1 MADLESQGMKRLVAL
16 GSTLFLASALLAY
29 SPSQAATEDGVAWQA
44 PLLPPSST
52 LINRFADFGQAMTTP
67 MASEMDPE
75 IPSTNTMSFTA
86 RNYTAVLPFCDSKN
100 TFACIKSVEVSTDG
114 KSWTT
119 SSAPTEF
126 QAIDILGTNYSQS
139 GMTQR
144 RSSTWSG
151 DAEKNLPPGGNSQVV
166 EFSSAPHKGGSSY
179 LVEVGIKAAMIPSNF
194 SEAMKAFLPDNVKNG
209 LFNSVEFRIIPIKA
223 VPGTC
228 AEAMMARGINSSKES
243 WKGFCPVAYNF
254 PENVQFRITVELGKY
269 IKSFKGWFQGRIGDP
284 FVNQDN
290 VTGTIVI
297 SGKPV
302 KVSVAKAVVPGP
314 IPAEIDNFRMPKGF
328 TMFGE
333 NNIPDFTSDSSE
345 YEVIAWWKL
354 LEKYMTENAEAE
366 TYVWRMATLENS
378 KLEGYNSP
386 RGYVAPAMNNCLKD
400 ARGVT
405 GIMTTNA
412 TVYDAAAP
420 VYDKVDQSLSY
431 SVAAP
436 HKDSKGVKKSGE
448 YDLVIREDIATCVW
462 GKGFPKA
469 TARIE
474 VTSDNGEAQIASTV
488 MNTREG
494 WVTFSA
500 KNFHYSAPKIKVKL
514 DIPPEPTPTPTP
526 TPSVVTAVATP
537 TPSSTPASVVATAKK
552 ITITCIK
559 GKTTKKVTGE
569 NPKCPKGFKKK

>member
-1 MADLESQGMKRLVAL
+1 MKRLIA
-16 GSTLFLASALLAY
+16 LASALIFISTLATY
-29 SPSQAATEDGVAWQA
+29 APSQAATEDGVAWQA

-52 LINRFADFGQAMTTP
+52 LINRFADFGQSSTTP
-67 MASEMDPE
+67 LTSEMDPE
-75 IPSTNTMSFTA
+75 VPATATMTFTA

-114 KSWTT
+114 KTWSS
-119 SSAPTEF
+119 SSAPREYA
-126 QAIDILGTNYSQS
+126 AIDILGTDYKPT
-139 GMTQR
+139 GVVQR
-144 RSSTWSG
+144 RASTWEG
-151 DAEKNLPPGGNSQVV
+151 NPAQNLPPGAKSQVV
-166 EFSSAPHKGGSSY
+166 EFDAAPHKGGTSY
-179 LVEVGIKAAMIPSNF
+179 LVEVAIKAAMLPSNL
-194 SEAMKAFLPDNVKNG
+194 SDAMKAFLPANVKDG
-209 LFNSVEFRIIPIKA
+209 LFNSVEFRVIPVKV

-228 AEAMMARGINSSKES
+228 AEANFARGISSSKES

-254 PENVQFRITVELGKY
+254 PENAQFRMTVELGKY
-269 IKSFKGWFQGRIGDP
+269 INSFKGWFQGRIGDP
-284 FVNQDN
+284 YVTQDN
-290 VTGTIVI
+290 TTGTIVI

-314 IPAEIDNFRMPKGF
+314 LPAEVDNFRMPKGF
-328 TMFGE
+328 TMFGA
-333 NNIPDFTSDSSE
+333 NSIPDFISDSTE

-366 TYVWRMATLENS
+366 TLVWRMSTLENS

-386 RGYVAPAMNNCLKD
+386 RGYIAPAMNNCLKD

-420 VYDKVDQSLSY
+420 VYDKADQSLSY
-431 SVAAP
+431 AVAAP
-436 HKDSKGVKKSGE
+436 HKDSKGVKKAGE

-474 VTSDNGEAQIASTV
+474 VTSDNGEQQVATTV
-488 MNTREG
+488 MNTRSG
-494 WVTFSA
+494 WVSFSA

-526 TPSVVTAVATP
+526 TAKPSPTVAAAVATP
-537 TPSSTPASVVATAKK
+537 TPSATATPAVVTTPAKK
-552 ITITCIK
+552 VTITCVK
-559 GKTTKKVTGE
+559 GKVSKKVSAE
-569 NPKCPKGFKKK
+569 NPKCPKGYKKK

>member
-1 MADLESQGMKRLVAL
+1 MKRLVAL
-16 GSTLFLASALLAY
+16 FTTVTLSVSVFANL
-29 SPSQAATEDGVAWQA
+29 PSQAATEEGVAWQA

-52 LINRFADFGQAMTTP
+52 LINRFADFGQSSTTP
-67 MASEMDPE
+67 LVSEMDPE
-75 IPSTNTMSFTA
+75 APATSSMSFTA

-114 KSWTT
+114 KNWVT
-119 SSAPTEF
+119 SSAPKEYG
-126 QAIDILGTNYSQS
+126 AIDILGTNYKPT
-139 GMTQR
+139 GGEQR
-144 RSSTWSG
+144 RSSTWEG
-151 DAEKNLPPGGNSQVV
+151 NPAQNLPPGSNSQVV
-166 EFSSAPHKGGSSY
+166 EFTTAPHKGGSSY
-179 LVEVGIKAAMIPSNF
+179 LVEVAIKAAMIPANISD
-194 SEAMKAFLPDNVKNG
+194 AMKAFLPANVKDG
-209 LFNSVEFRIIPIKA
+209 LFNSVQFRVIPVKV

-228 AEAMMARGINSSKES
+228 AEANFARGISSSKES
-243 WKGFCPVAYNF
+243 WKGYCPVAYNF
-254 PENVQFRITVELGKY
+254 PDNVQFRMTVELGKY
-269 IKSFKGWFQGRIGDP
+269 INSFKGWFQGRIGDP
-284 FVNQDN
+284 FVSQDN
-290 VTGTIVI
+290 QTGTIVI

-314 IPAEIDNFRMPKGF
+314 IPAEVDNFRMPKGF
-328 TMFGE
+328 TMFGQ
-333 NNIPDFTSDSSE
+333 NNIPDFISDSTE
-345 YEVIAWWKL
+345 YEVIAWWKM

-366 TYVWRMATLENS
+366 TLVWRMSTLENS

-420 VYDKVDQSLSY
+420 VYDKADQSLSY
-431 SVAAP
+431 AVAAP

-469 TARIE
+469 TARVE
-474 VTSDNGEAQIASTV
+474 VTNDSGEQQVATTV
-488 MNTREG
+488 MNTRSG
-494 WVTFSA
+494 WVSFSA

-526 TPSVVTAVATP
+526 SPTVAVAVATP
-537 TPSSTPASVVATAKK
+537 TPSVTATPATVIPTAKK
-552 ITITCIK
+552 MTITCVK
-559 GKTTKKVTGE
+559 GKTSNKVTGE

>member
-1 MADLESQGMKRLVAL
+1 MKRLIA
-16 GSTLFLASALLAY
+16 LASALILLSTLATY
-29 SPSQAATEDGVAWQA
+29 APSQAATEDGVAWQA

-52 LINRFADFGQAMTTP
+52 LINRFADFGQSSTTP
-67 MASEMDPE
+67 LTSEMDPE
-75 IPSTNTMSFTA
+75 VPATATMTFTA

-114 KSWTT
+114 KTWSS
-119 SSAPTEF
+119 SSAPREYA
-126 QAIDILGTNYSQS
+126 AIDILGTDYKPT
-139 GMTQR
+139 GVVQR
-144 RSSTWSG
+144 LSSTWEG
-151 DAEKNLPPGGNSQVV
+151 NPAQNLPPGAKSQVV
-166 EFSSAPHKGGSSY
+166 EFDAAPHKGGTSY
-179 LVEVGIKAAMIPSNF
+179 LVEVAIKAAMLPSNL
-194 SEAMKAFLPDNVKNG
+194 SDAMKAFLPANVKDG
-209 LFNSVEFRIIPIKA
+209 LFNSVEFRVIPVKV

-228 AEAMMARGINSSKES
+228 AEANFARGISSSKES

-254 PENVQFRITVELGKY
+254 PENAQFRMTVELGKY
-269 IKSFKGWFQGRIGDP
+269 INNFKGWFQGRIGDP
-284 FVNQDN
+284 YVTQDN
-290 VTGTIVI
+290 TTGTIVI

-314 IPAEIDNFRMPKGF
+314 LPAEVDNFRMPKGF
-328 TMFGE
+328 TMFGA
-333 NNIPDFTSDSSE
+333 NSIPDFISDSTE

-366 TYVWRMATLENS
+366 TLVWRMSTLENS

-386 RGYVAPAMNNCLKD
+386 RGYIAPAMNNCLKD

-420 VYDKVDQSLSY
+420 VYDKADQSLSY
-431 SVAAP
+431 AVAAP
-436 HKDSKGVKKSGE
+436 HKDSKGVKKAGE

-469 TARIE
+469 TARVE
-474 VTSDNGEAQIASTV
+474 VTSDNGEQQVATTV
-488 MNTREG
+488 MNTRSG

-526 TPSVVTAVATP
+526 TAKPSPTVAAAVATP
-537 TPSSTPASVVATAKK
+537 TPSATATPAVVTAPAKK
-552 ITITCIK
+552 VTITCVK
-559 GKTTKKVTGE
+559 GKITKKVSAE
-569 NPKCPKGFKKK
+569 NPKCPKGYKKK

>member
-1 MADLESQGMKRLVAL
+1 MKRLIAL
-16 GSTLFLASALLAY
+16 GSTLILLSTLATYA
-29 SPSQAATEDGVAWQA
+29 PSQAATEDGVAWQA

-52 LINRFADFGQAMTTP
+52 LINRFADFGQSSTTP
-67 MASEMDPE
+67 LTSEMDPE
-75 IPSTNTMSFTA
+75 VPATSTMSFTT

-114 KSWTT
+114 KNWSS
-119 SSAPTEF
+119 SSAPREYA
-126 QAIDILGTNYSQS
+126 AIDILGTDYKPT
-139 GMTQR
+139 GVVQR
-144 RSSTWSG
+144 MSSTWEG
-151 DAEKNLPPGGNSQVV
+151 NPAQNLPPGAKSQVV
-166 EFSSAPHKGGSSY
+166 EFDAAPHKGGTSY
-179 LVEVGIKAAMIPSNF
+179 LVEVAIKASMLPSNL
-194 SEAMKAFLPDNVKNG
+194 SDAMKAFLPANVKDG
-209 LFNSVEFRIIPIKA
+209 LFNSVEFRVIPVKV

-228 AEAMMARGINSSKES
+228 AEANFARGISSSKES

-254 PENVQFRITVELGKY
+254 PENVQFRMTVELGKY
-269 IKSFKGWFQGRIGDP
+269 INSFKGWFQGRIGDP
-284 FVNQDN
+284 YVTQDN
-290 VTGTIVI
+290 TTGTIVI

-314 IPAEIDNFRMPKGF
+314 LPAEVDNFRMPKGF

-333 NNIPDFTSDSSE
+333 NNIPDFISDSTE

-366 TYVWRMATLENS
+366 TLVWRMSTLENS

-386 RGYVAPAMNNCLKD
+386 KGYVAPAMNNCLKD

-420 VYDKVDQSLSY
+420 VYDKADQSLSY
-431 SVAAP
+431 AVAAP
-436 HKDSKGVKKSGE
+436 HKDSKGVKKAGE

-469 TARIE
+469 TARVE
-474 VTSDNGEAQIASTV
+474 VTSDNGEQQVATTV
-488 MNTREG
+488 MNTRSG

-526 TPSVVTAVATP
+526 TPKPSPTVAAAATP
-537 TPSSTPASVVATAKK
+537 SPSATATPAAVISTAKK
-552 ITITCIK
+552 ITITCVK
-559 GKTTKKVTGE
+559 GKSSKKVTGE
-569 NPKCPKGFKKK
+569 NPKCPKGYKKR

>member
-1 MADLESQGMKRLVAL
+1 MKRLIA
-16 GSTLFLASALLAY
+16 LASALIFISTLATY
-29 SPSQAATEDGVAWQA
+29 APSQAATEDGVAWQA

-52 LINRFADFGQAMTTP
+52 LINRFADFGQSSTTP
-67 MASEMDPE
+67 LTSEMDPE
-75 IPSTNTMSFTA
+75 VPATATMTFTA

-114 KSWTT
+114 KTWSS
-119 SSAPTEF
+119 SSAPREYA
-126 QAIDILGTNYSQS
+126 AIDILGTDYKPT
-139 GMTQR
+139 GVVQR
-144 RSSTWSG
+144 LSSTWEG
-151 DAEKNLPPGGNSQVV
+151 NPAQNLPPGAKSQVV
-166 EFSSAPHKGGSSY
+166 EFDAAPHKGGTSY
-179 LVEVGIKAAMIPSNF
+179 LVEVAIKAAMLPSNL
-194 SEAMKAFLPDNVKNG
+194 SDAMKAFLPANVKDG
-209 LFNSVEFRIIPIKA
+209 LFNSVEFRVIPVKV

-228 AEAMMARGINSSKES
+228 AEANFARGISSSKES

-254 PENVQFRITVELGKY
+254 PENVQFRMTVELGKY
-269 IKSFKGWFQGRIGDP
+269 INNFKGWFQGRIGEP
-284 FVNQDN
+284 YVTQDN
-290 VTGTIVI
+290 TTGTIVI

-314 IPAEIDNFRMPKGF
+314 LPAEVDNFRMPKGF
-328 TMFGE
+328 TMFGA
-333 NNIPDFTSDSSE
+333 NSIPDFISDSTE

-366 TYVWRMATLENS
+366 TLVWRMSTLENS

-386 RGYVAPAMNNCLKD
+386 KGYVAPAMNNCLKD

-420 VYDKVDQSLSY
+420 VYDKADQSLSY
-431 SVAAP
+431 AVAAP
-436 HKDSKGVKKSGE
+436 HKDSKGVKKAGE

-469 TARIE
+469 TARVE
-474 VTSDNGEAQIASTV
+474 VTSDNGEQQVATTV
-488 MNTREG
+488 MNTRSG

-526 TPSVVTAVATP
+526 TPKPSPTVAAAATPSPSATATPAVVTAPV
-537 TPSSTPASVVATAKK
+537 KK
-552 ITITCIK
+552 VTITCVK
-559 GKTTKKVTGE
+559 GKITKKVLAE
-569 NPKCPKGFKKK
+569 NPKCPKGYKKK